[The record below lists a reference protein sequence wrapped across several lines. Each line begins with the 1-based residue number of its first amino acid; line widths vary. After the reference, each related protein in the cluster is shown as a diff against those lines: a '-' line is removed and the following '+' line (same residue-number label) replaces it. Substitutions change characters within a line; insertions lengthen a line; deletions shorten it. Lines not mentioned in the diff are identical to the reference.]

1 MTPDANPFTT
11 WSAGRLN
18 LTVIPVWILS
28 LVAAVVIGLASTG
41 SARIT
46 WIGVALAGV
55 VIATFAIQLFLQR
68 KEGFVVRAMVSIGVS
83 IVILAAA
90 TGIFALLE

>member
-1 MTPDANPFTT
+1 MPTDANPFTT

-18 LTVIPVWILS
+18 LTVIPVWLLS
-28 LVAAVVIGLASTG
+28 VVAAVVIGVVSSGA
-41 SARIT
+41 ARIT
-46 WIGVALAGV
+46 WVGVALASA
-55 VIATFAIQLFLQR
+55 VILTFAIQLFLQR

-90 TGIFALLE
+90 TGVFALLG